1 MLLKRLV
8 SYPRPFQGVMTPS
21 PNSRQSNFFCFGDGG
36 SDGGG
41 GDDDGGDDGD
51 GGGGGGD
58 DDPTLNS

>member
-1 MLLKRLV
+1 
-8 SYPRPFQGVMTPS
+8 MTSS
-21 PNSRQSNFFCFGDGG
+21 PNSWQSNFFCFGDGG

-58 DDPTLNS
+58 DDPTLNSWRKNFLL